1 MITLQPVDEIFA
13 SWRRCV
19 NIGLDNSASVMSGSI
34 NEEALQNALN
44 ENKVLVSIFGNLEND
59 FDDLS
64 VERNLMLLLVNSEGL
79 LLKKNAAGS

>member
-1 MITLQPVDEIFA
+1 MIPLQPVDEIFA

>member
-1 MITLQPVDEIFA
+1 MVTLQPVDEIFA

-64 VERNLMLLLVNSEGL
+64 VERNLILLLVNSEGL

>member
-19 NIGLDNSASVMSGSI
+19 NIGVDNSASVMSSSI
-34 NEEALQNALN
+34 NEEGLQNALN
-44 ENKVLVSIFGNLEND
+44 ENKELVSIFGNLESD
-59 FDDLS
+59 FEDLS
-64 VERNLMLLLVNSEGL
+64 LERNLVLLLVNSEGL

>member
-1 MITLQPVDEIFA
+1 MRTLQPVDEIFA

-19 NIGLDNSASVMSGSI
+19 NIGVSNSTSVVNSSI
-34 NEEALQNALN
+34 NEEALQNELN
-44 ENKVLVSIFGNLEND
+44 ENEVLVSTFGNLESD

-64 VERNLMLLLVNSEGL
+64 IERNLVLLLVNSEGI